1 MYCIH
6 CGKPNE
12 PGNKFCEH
20 CGKPL
25 TEPAPAAVK
34 PKTKSGTSWVRRLP
48 SIGGAVAFWLFF
60 MPWVLVS
67 CSGSLGAGMRV
78 EASGYEIASGN
89 YSDLRDLSELGG
101 VFGAPTTDRPEADPV
116 PALALIPCFGLLG
129 LVSLNGRA
137 SGSVIA
143 ILGGVLGL
151 IGLAIFTIGA
161 LSFGNDLAQG
171 GFSMQLRVGY
181 WGSGLAFIWQCI
193 VGIMTIKDRSP

>member
-20 CGKPL
+20 CGKTL
-25 TEPAPAAVK
+25 TQPAAAMVQPQVK
-34 PKTKSGTSWVRRLP
+34 NGASWARRLP

-67 CSGSLGAGMRV
+67 CSGSLGAGIRV

-89 YSDLRDLSELGG
+89 YSELRDLSELGG
-101 VFGAPTTDRPEADPV
+101 IFGVPATDRSEADPV
-116 PALALIPCFGLLG
+116 PALALIPIFGLLG
-129 LVSLNGRA
+129 LASLNGRF

-143 ILGGVLGL
+143 ILGGLLGL
-151 IGLAIFTIGA
+151 IGLAIFTVGA
-161 LSFGNDLAQG
+161 LAFANEIAQS
-171 GFSMQLRVGY
+171 GFNMQLRVGY
-181 WGSGLAFIWQCI
+181 WGSWIAFIWQTV
-193 VGIMTIKDRSP
+193 VGMMTARVRSP